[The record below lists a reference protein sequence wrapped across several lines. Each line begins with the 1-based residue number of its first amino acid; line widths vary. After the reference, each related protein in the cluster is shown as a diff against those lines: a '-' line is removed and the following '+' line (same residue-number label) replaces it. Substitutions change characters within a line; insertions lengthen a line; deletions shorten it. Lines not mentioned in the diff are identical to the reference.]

1 MAVLGVG
8 STGGGFLEKICENQ
22 CIKSFEITI
31 PFLCSLYYNVK
42 KNKNGGYQMEHAK
55 YVNAFTFALNDQD
68 FRLNLMVSE
77 PVMDDNGTI
86 IREEKEPVGKYVMTL
101 SLAKDLAARLN
112 DAINKIETDRAENK
126 E

>member
-1 MAVLGVG
+1 
-8 STGGGFLEKICENQ
+8 
-22 CIKSFEITI
+22 
-31 PFLCSLYYNVK
+31 
-42 KNKNGGYQMEHAK
+42 MEHAK